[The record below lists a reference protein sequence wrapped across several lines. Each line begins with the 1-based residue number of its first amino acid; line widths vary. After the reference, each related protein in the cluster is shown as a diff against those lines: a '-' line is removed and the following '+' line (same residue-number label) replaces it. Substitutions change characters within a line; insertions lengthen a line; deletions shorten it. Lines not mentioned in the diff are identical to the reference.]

1 MSKIAIISQPD
12 QGVLIDVSGCTTL
25 REAIEQLTSTL
36 QVSSQFWKGTSIALN
51 LGQLELNTSQV
62 AQILAITK
70 GVGAFPK
77 QVFSKSGLT
86 RTALKD
92 HGVNLGIGQPM
103 GLPEIDFDR
112 MTEHELTQDE
122 DQEQQQ
128 AVADDEVTS
137 AVVYEHDEVD
147 SSNDIVLCNEVEA
160 SSEATE
166 EANQQAPAVQLP
178 QTPAVLYLRQNLR
191 SGQTVSHKGHLVI
204 VGDVNPGAEVLAEG
218 DITVWGVLRG
228 MAHAGIGGNLDAEI
242 RALKLQPI
250 QIRIG
255 HAIARSPDSPR
266 VKFASGIKFVP
277 ETARIVDGK
286 IKITCSSID

>member
-1 MSKIAIISQPD
+1 MPCISQPD

-77 QVFSKSGLT
+77 QVYSKSGLT

-122 DQEQQQ
+122 DQEQQ
-128 AVADDEVTS
+128 AVTDEVTS

-147 SSNDIVLCNEVEA
+147 PSTEIVLDSEVEE
-160 SSEATE
+160 SSETTE
-166 EANQQAPAVQLP
+166 VADQQAPAVQLP

>member
-25 REAIEQLTSTL
+25 REAIDHLTSTL

-51 LGQLELNTSQV
+51 LGQLELNSTQV
-62 AQILAITK
+62 AQVLAITK

-77 QVFSKSGLT
+77 QVFSKNGIT
-86 RTALKD
+86 RTGLRD
-92 HGVNLGIGQPM
+92 HGVTVASGEPI
-103 GLPEIDFDR
+103 GLPEIDVDAL
-112 MTEHELTQDE
+112 TEHEVVQDE
-122 DQEQQQ
+122 IVEDSSPLEPR
-128 AVADDEVTS
+128 ATIA
-137 AVVYEHDEVD
+137 YEHDTV
-147 SSNDIVLCNEVEA
+147 V
-160 SSEATE
+160 E
-166 EANQQAPAVQLP
+166 EAKDIQDPGSDESTAQAVTETSQSIQIPP
-178 QTPAVLYLRQNLR
+178 TPAVLYLRQNLR

-204 VGDVNPGAEVLAEG
+204 VGDVNPGAEIMAEG

-228 MAHAGIGGNLDAEI
+228 IAHAGIGGNLDAEI

-255 HAIARSPDSPR
+255 HAIARSPDR
-266 VKFASGIKFVP
+266 HTVKFASGVKFTP

-286 IKITCSSID
+286 IKISCSSLD

>member
-122 DQEQQQ
+122 DQEQQE
-128 AVADDEVTS
+128 VTNEVTS

-147 SSNDIVLCNEVEA
+147 PSNEIVLGSEVEE

-266 VKFASGIKFVP
+266 VKFASGIKFMP

-286 IKITCSSID
+286 IKIACSSID

>member
-36 QVSSQFWKGTSIALN
+36 QVSSQFWKGTNIALN

-92 HGVNLGIGQPM
+92 HGVNLGAGEPM

-122 DQEQQQ
+122 AQDLAITE
-128 AVADDEVTS
+128 EVTS
-137 AVVYEHDEVD
+137 AVVYEHDEVEVSEEQATADDEESVAESTD
-147 SSNDIVLCNEVEA
+147 SA
-160 SSEATE
+160 SQKTA
-166 EANQQAPAVQLP
+166 AAVPLP
-178 QTPAVLYLRQNLR
+178 PTPAVLYLRQNLR

-266 VKFASGIKFVP
+266 VKFASGTKFTP